1 MPTSYSKF
9 KLEDIKAL
17 GIDAKY
23 GLLFQGVEIAEKEPS
38 ALLLAVLERNQR
50 SRMGSEKAKSEKII
64 APILEELEAT
74 NRGHLAIFSGYQFN
88 IDKALGLTGF
98 CDFIFSKDPKALD
111 IQSPIFCIAESK
123 NENLDNGVA
132 QCIAE
137 MYAAQIFNK
146 THNSTKKIIYGATT
160 LGFNWKFL
168 KLEENIAY
176 LDNEIYPI
184 SELPKLLGVLNYIVN
199 Q

>member
-1 MPTSYSKF
+1 MPKSYSAF
-9 KLEDIKAL
+9 TYQDIENL
-17 GIDAKY
+17 GIVAKKTN
-23 GLLFQGVEIAEKEPS
+23 LQLQKQSKSIEPS
-38 ALLLAVLERNQR
+38 VMLTTALQRALEKDIAT
-50 SRMGSEKAKSEKII
+50 EKAKSERII
-64 APILEELEAT
+64 MPILDELEEIN
-74 NRGHLAIFSGYQFN
+74 NRSFSTFSGHQFN
-88 IDKALGLTGF
+88 IDKALGLMGF
-98 CDFIFSKDPKALD
+98 CDFILSQNPNSPLIKA
-111 IQSPIFCIAESK
+111 PIFCIVEAK
-123 NENLDNGVA
+123 NDNLDNGTA